1 MINMGDSSAMSIL
14 AEKFGVY
21 FVGLLSLVLAIF
33 PIVYIYGE
41 PFYDKVNTGI
51 VGLNDL
57 TARNIVFLCSVLF
70 GINALVVVVLK
81 FAVGSLGIKKQVFD
95 IQQVYKTAMLAFKAD
110 FLRTTASILVVA
122 LFYLY
127 FSDPLSHATGKNRRD
142 HGWAVVIPAIC
153 ALVYKLLSEK
163 MHEKYV
169 KEDDS
174 LGSEEEKVSNSGAHV
189 LIGGFAFIWALTQ
202 SGITNNG
209 VKLDSD
215 NMIAEGDAFYV
226 LFTIGCYVLFSGIE
240 LAVEKIAD
248 KEGILYNS
256 FVGIWQDL
264 IGIRLSRIAVYIALP
279 FLGSLLAHH
288 PTQNNL
294 IVVLSVLIAEGTQI
308 GVVDFARKFEDGNIV
323 TGLRAFQTV
332 WSLVIGALGLI
343 TAIVDSLDEQVKVD
357 AISPMNKTAEVF
369 KEDKRLEASYELLY
383 AVVVVASVIKLVDFV
398 LGLAILKGKDRKEG
412 PQRQKFTRF
421 ASLGLIVGSSYLWA
435 GGATFWGLID
445 DNSGHKLDVRW
456 AVALFSLALITR
468 LADSA
473 VLSVKDSL
481 FDLWKSPESRDED
494 PLRKVS
500 NDNIRTY
507 LVLGAL
513 ITALGFAARHRDT
526 FPETKCD
533 ADAAGYVH
541 ANSILCVNQ
550 GLAIGLIALHFVVA
564 LVALLPTTWEKSRMF
579 LLSSRPLVRIIVS
592 TAVICL
598 LVVTVGQTK
607 IVSSGETI
615 KAPDSHANNA
625 VAALIAY
632 LFADAFGDG
641 FL

>member
-1 MINMGDSSAMSIL
+1 MVDTSGAGML
-14 AEKFGVY
+14 AKYGVY
-21 FVGLLSLVLAIF
+21 LVGLLSLILAIF

-57 TARNIVFLCSVLF
+57 TARNVVFLCSVLF
-70 GINALVVVVLK
+70 GINALIVVVLK
-81 FAVGSLGIKKQVFD
+81 FASESLKVSDAVFD
-95 IQQVYKTAMLAFKAD
+95 IQKMYTTAMLAFKAD

-127 FSDPLSHATGKNRRD
+127 FSDPVSHATGKNRTD
-142 HGWAVVIPAIC
+142 HGWALMIPAIC
-153 ALVYKLLSEK
+153 ALVYKLVSEK
-163 MHEKYV
+163 LHEKYV

-174 LGSEEEKVSNSGAHV
+174 LGSEDEKVTNSGGHV
-189 LIGGFAFIWALTQ
+189 LIGSFAFIWALMQ

-209 VKLDSD
+209 VKLNSD
-215 NMIAEGDAFYV
+215 DIIAEGDAFYV
-226 LFTIGCYVLFSGIE
+226 LFTIGFYVLFSGIE
-240 LAVEKIAD
+240 LALEKLGD
-248 KEGILYNS
+248 QQGNQQGMLYN
-256 FVGIWQDL
+256 FFINIWSNF
-264 IGIRLSRIAVYIALP
+264 IGIKLSRIAVYIALP
-279 FLGSLLAHH
+279 FLGSFLAHH

-308 GVVDFARKFEDGNIV
+308 GVVDFARKFEDVKIV
-323 TGLRAFQTV
+323 TGLRAFQAV
-332 WSLVIGALGLI
+332 WSLLIGAFGLI
-343 TAIVDSLDEQVKVD
+343 TAIADALDEQVKVD
-357 AISPMNKTAEVF
+357 AISPMNKTADVF
-369 KEDKRLEASYELLY
+369 KEDKRLEASYGLLY
-383 AVVVVASVIKLVDFV
+383 AVVVVASVMKLVDFV
-398 LGLAILKGKDRKEG
+398 LGLSILNGTDLKEG

-421 ASLGLIVGSSYLWA
+421 ASLGLLVGSSYLWA

-445 DNSGHKLDVRW
+445 DNSGHKLHVSW
-456 AVALFSLALITR
+456 AVALFSIALITR

-481 FDLWKSPESRDED
+481 FDLWKSPESRDQD

-533 ADAAGYVH
+533 TDATGYVD

-550 GLAIGLIALHFVVA
+550 GVAIGLIALHVVVA
-564 LVALLPTTWEKSRMF
+564 LVALLPTTWEKSRML
-579 LLSSRPLVRIIVS
+579 LLSSRPVVRIIVS